1 MVDRNL
7 LYGLGVAVFLDPL
20 QWSFPL
26 AMVVSHVGVFDVDSP
41 WLALPVAS
49 TVAGFVL
56 LAYLLKRDVEVRGYT
71 FWDVFRRALVYVG
84 FCWIMVFVGLLLPIT
99 LNPLL
104 LLVPPFSY
112 TIVFALALTPTYA
125 AALTTIATKW
135 ARRVMR
141 S

>member
-26 AMVVSHVGVFDVDSP
+26 AMVVSHVGVVDVDSP
-41 WLALPVAS
+41 WLAWPVAG

-71 FWDVFRRALVYVG
+71 FWGAFRRALVYVG
-84 FCWIMVFVGLLLPIT
+84 FCWIMVFVVLLSMGW

-104 LLVPPFSY
+104 LVPLFSY
-112 TIVFALALTPTYA
+112 TIVFALALTPTYT

-135 ARRVMR
+135 AKKQ
-141 S
+141 

>member
-26 AMVVSHVGVFDVDSP
+26 AMVVSHVGVVDVDSP
-41 WLALPVAS
+41 WLAWPVAS

-56 LAYLLKRDVEVRGYT
+56 LAYLLKRDVEARGYT
-71 FWDVFRRALVYVG
+71 FWGAFRRALVYVG
-84 FCWIMVFVGLLLPIT
+84 FCWIMVFVGLLSMGW

-104 LLVPPFSY
+104 LVPLFSY

-125 AALTTIATKW
+125 ATLAAIATKW

>member
-41 WLALPVAS
+41 WLAWPIAG

-56 LAYLLKRDVEVRGYT
+56 LAYLLRRDVEVRGYT

-84 FCWIMVFVGLLLPIT
+84 FCWIVILMALLSMAMNNLLPV
-99 LNPLL
+99 PL
-104 LLVPPFSY
+104 FSY
-112 TIVFALALTPTYA
+112 TIVFALALTPTYT

>member
-26 AMVVSHVGVFDVDSP
+26 AMVVSHVGVVDVDSP
-41 WLALPVAS
+41 WLAWPVAS

-56 LAYLLKRDVEVRGYT
+56 LAYLLKRDVEARGYT
-71 FWDVFRRALVYVG
+71 FWGAFRRALVYVG
-84 FCWIMVFVGLLLPIT
+84 FCWIMVFVVLLSMGW

-104 LLVPPFSY
+104 LVPLFSY

-125 AALTTIATKW
+125 AALAAIATKW
-135 ARRVMR
+135 ARRVMQ

>member
-7 LYGLGVAVFLDPL
+7 LYGLGVAVFLNPL
-20 QWSFPL
+20 YWSFPL
-26 AMVVSHVGVFDVDSP
+26 AMVVSHVGVVDVDSP
-41 WLALPVAS
+41 WLALPVAG

-56 LAYLLKRDVEVRGYT
+56 LAYLLKRDVETRGYT
-71 FWDVFRRALVYVG
+71 FWGAFRRALVYVG
-84 FCWIMVFVGLLLPIT
+84 FCWIMVFVELLLPIT

-125 AALTTIATKW
+125 AALATIATKW
-135 ARRVMR
+135 AGKVAR

>member
-41 WLALPVAS
+41 WLAWPIAS

-56 LAYLLKRDVEVRGYT
+56 LAYLLKRDVEARGYT
-71 FWDVFRRALVYVG
+71 FWGAFRRALIYVG
-84 FCWIMVFVGLLLPIT
+84 FCWIMVFVVLLSMGW

-104 LLVPPFSY
+104 LVPLFSY
-112 TIVFALALTPTYA
+112 TIVFALSLTPPYT
-125 AALTTIATKW
+125 AALTTLATKW
-135 ARRVMR
+135 AKRR
-141 S
+141 

>member
-26 AMVVSHVGVFDVDSP
+26 AMVVSHVGVVDVDSP
-41 WLALPVAS
+41 WLAWPVAG
-49 TVAGFVL
+49 TAAGFVL
-56 LAYLLKRDVEVRGYT
+56 LAYLLKRDVEARGYT
-71 FWDVFRRALVYVG
+71 FWGAFRRALVYVG
-84 FCWIMVFVGLLLPIT
+84 FCWIMVFVVLLSMGW

-104 LLVPPFSY
+104 LVPLFSY

-125 AALTTIATKW
+125 AALAAIATKW
-135 ARRVMR
+135 ARRVMQ

>member
-7 LYGLGVAVFLDPL
+7 LYGLGVAIFLDPL

-26 AMVVSHVGVFDVDSP
+26 AMVVSHVGVVDVDSP
-41 WLALPVAS
+41 WLAWPIAS

-56 LAYLLKRDVEVRGYT
+56 LAYLLKRDVEARGYT
-71 FWDVFRRALVYVG
+71 FWGAFRRALVYVG
-84 FCWIMVFVGLLLPIT
+84 FCWIMVFVGLLSMGW

-104 LLVPPFSY
+104 LVPLFSY
-112 TIVFALALTPTYA
+112 TIVFALALTPTYTT
-125 AALTTIATKW
+125 ALTTIATKW

>member
-26 AMVVSHVGVFDVDSP
+26 AMVVSHVGVVDVDSP
-41 WLALPVAS
+41 WLAWPVAS

-56 LAYLLKRDVEVRGYT
+56 LAYLLKRDVEARGYT
-71 FWDVFRRALVYVG
+71 FWGAFRRALVYVG
-84 FCWIMVFVGLLLPIT
+84 FCWIMVFVVLLSMGW

-104 LLVPPFSY
+104 LVPLFSY
-112 TIVFALALTPTYA
+112 TIVFALALTLTYT
-125 AALTTIATKW
+125 AALTTIAMKW
-135 ARRVMR
+135 AKRR
-141 S
+141 

>member
-26 AMVVSHVGVFDVDSP
+26 AMVVSHVGVVDVDSP
-41 WLALPVAS
+41 WLAWPVAG

-56 LAYLLKRDVEVRGYT
+56 LAYLLKRDVEARGYT
-71 FWDVFRRALVYVG
+71 FWGAFRRALVYVG

-112 TIVFALALTPTYA
+112 TIVFALALTPTYT

-135 ARRVMR
+135 AKKQ
-141 S
+141 

>member
-20 QWSFPL
+20 YWSFPL

-41 WLALPVAS
+41 WLALPIAS

-56 LAYLLKRDVEVRGYT
+56 LAYLLKRDVEARGYT
-71 FWDVFRRALVYVG
+71 FWGAFRRALVYVG
-84 FCWIMVFVGLLLPIT
+84 FCWIMIFMALLFVFRF
-99 LNPLL
+99 NPLL
-104 LLVPPFSY
+104 LLVPLSSY

-125 AALTTIATKW
+125 AALTTIAMKW
-135 ARRVMR
+135 AKRR
-141 S
+141 

>member
-20 QWSFPL
+20 YWSFPL
-26 AMVVSHVGVFDVDSP
+26 AMVVSHVGVVNVDSP
-41 WLALPVAS
+41 WLAWPVAS

-71 FWDVFRRALVYVG
+71 FWGAFRRALVYVG
-84 FCWIMVFVGLLLPIT
+84 FCWIIVFVGLLFVVR

-104 LLVPPFSY
+104 LLVPLSSY
-112 TIVFALALTPTYA
+112 TIVFALALTPTYT
-125 AALTTIATKW
+125 AALAAIATKW

>member
-26 AMVVSHVGVFDVDSP
+26 AMVVSHVGVVDVDSP
-41 WLALPVAS
+41 WLAWPVAS

-56 LAYLLKRDVEVRGYT
+56 LAYLLKRDVEARGYT
-71 FWDVFRRALVYVG
+71 FWGAFRRALIYVG
-84 FCWIMVFVGLLLPIT
+84 FCWIMVFVVLLSMGW

-104 LLVPPFSY
+104 LVPLFSY
-112 TIVFALALTPTYA
+112 TIVFALALTPTYT

-135 ARRVMR
+135 AKRR
-141 S
+141 